1 VFTSHFFFNHK
12 TTFQH
17 LTADQK
23 SPHGV
28 HDRSATEQ
36 GKSSMNADPCV
47 FDSYL
52 SLTGTSQVAAM
63 EVNTVIKPK
72 RPLSAYNIFFK
83 AARAEILE
91 ELPDVMAAN
100 KPRRS
105 HGKIGFKDL
114 AMRISAKWKS
124 LPAEERAYFD
134 SMAAVEKKRYL
145 REKKEWKEA
154 TKMQTRAAAPPVKAK
169 APLEKKPD
177 FKADSGC
184 FPESKGDSVRR
195 FSLSDSLPRIDAGGS
210 VWSQAKYN
218 FKNHQGLK
226 SASTMCNEPP
236 VGQNASLWSMGF
248 CSQERLWLDLDD
260 TLQLQN
266 VPNSLSRDPHANDN
280 LSPLLNLDQLSAELD
295 EECKTLLKNMFQT
308 L

>member
-1 VFTSHFFFNHK
+1 
-12 TTFQH
+12 
-17 LTADQK
+17 
-23 SPHGV
+23 
-28 HDRSATEQ
+28 
-36 GKSSMNADPCV
+36 MNADPCV
-47 FDSYL
+47 LDSYL
-52 SLTGTSQVAAM
+52 SLTGTTQVVAM
-63 EVNTVIKPK
+63 EVSTVIKPK

-124 LPAEERAYFD
+124 LPAEERSYFD

-154 TKMQTRAAAPPVKAK
+154 TKMQTRAAAPLVKAK
-169 APLEKKPD
+169 ASLETKPD
-177 FKADSGC
+177 LKADSGC
-184 FPESKGDSVRR
+184 FPESKGDSARR
-195 FSLSDSLPRIDAGGS
+195 FSLSDSLPRIDTGGS

-226 SASTMCNEPP
+226 TASTVCNGSP
-236 VGQNASLWSMGF
+236 VGQSTSLWSMGF
-248 CSQERLWLDLDD
+248 CSEERLWLDLND

-266 VPNSLSRDPHANDN
+266 VHKSLGSGSVSEPNTTDN